1 MKRRLAV
8 FVILTLA
15 VLTGIPAAV
24 HWLSPAKI
32 EKSGTLVHMYSH
44 ASGQVINLPVDDYII
59 GVLAAEMP
67 AEFPEEALK
76 AQAVAAR
83 TYIIK
88 RLSGG
93 GVANPVHPGADVCD
107 DHRHYQAW
115 ISREEM
121 KKRWGAVKYYQYYL
135 KIALAVYT
143 TENEVLTY
151 GGQLVDPVY
160 HSSCGGTGTVSAGE
174 VWKFDVPYLIGVS
187 CPYCADPEPAR
198 EVAFSTA
205 EFRKATGEDISA
217 TPVATGRKGFFEVV
231 EKNSAGQPKT
241 VRIGSRTLPAT
252 VVREML
258 GLRSA
263 RFVMTMESGR
273 VKVTTVGYGHG
284 VGMCQYGAK
293 GLALKGKNYNDI
305 LRHYYTGVEINKL
318 TSKL

>member
-1 MKRRLAV
+1 MKRRLTIFFILIVAAV
-8 FVILTLA
+8 IV
-15 VLTGIPAAV
+15 IPAAV
-24 HWLSPAKI
+24 NWFSPARI

-44 ASGQVINLPVDDYII
+44 ASGKIINLPVEDYVI

-88 RLSGG
+88 RLTGG

-107 DHRHYQAW
+107 DHKHYQAW

-121 KKRWGAVKYYQYYL
+121 KKRWGALKYYQYYL
-135 KIALAVYT
+135 KIAMAVYT

-160 HSSCGGTGTVSAGE
+160 HSSCGGSGTVSAGE
-174 VWKFDVPYLIGVS
+174 VWKFDVPYLKGVN
-187 CPYCADPEPAR
+187 CPYCADPEPIR
-198 EVAFSTA
+198 VTTFSPA
-205 EFRKATGEDISA
+205 DFKKATGEDINA
-217 TPVATGRKGFFEVV
+217 IPVTAGRKVFFEVI
-231 EKNSAGQPKT
+231 EKTSEGQPKT
-241 VRIGSRTLPAT
+241 VRIGSRVFPST

-263 RFVMTMESGR
+263 RFDMAVESGR

-293 GLALKGKNYNDI
+293 GLALKGKGYRDI
-305 LRHYYTGVEINKL
+305 LKHYYTGVEINKL
-318 TSKL
+318 TDRT